1 MSHDSL
7 LSNTINASNSETQ
20 VNAMTVP
27 NGSKSPRSECMGMD
41 VAEGVAAS
49 VVVVVC
55 TRVARRREVVVA
67 ALPVG
72 TTTATG
78 LGMKTWRTGP
88 TCENNSQRIS
98 CVTSGWKPL
107 TLT

>member
-41 VAEGVAAS
+41 VA
-49 VVVVVC
+49 
-55 TRVARRREVVVA
+55 VVA

-72 TTTATG
+72 TTTAAG

-98 CVTSGWKPL
+98 SVTSGWRPL

>member
-41 VAEGVAAS
+41 VAAGVAPS

-72 TTTATG
+72 TTTVAG

-98 CVTSGWKPL
+98 SVTSGWRPF
-107 TLT
+107 T

>member
-1 MSHDSL
+1 MEPLDSPL
-7 LSNTINASNSETQ
+7 W
-20 VNAMTVP
+20 VN
-27 NGSKSPRSECMGMD
+27 GG
-41 VAEGVAAS
+41 GG
-49 VVVVVC
+49 VC
-55 TRVARRREVVVA
+55 TRVARRREVVA

-72 TTTATG
+72 TTTAAG

-98 CVTSGWKPL
+98 SVTSGWKPL